1 MPFID
6 DTDESENQYID
17 GKWSPKLSKIFTDEQ
32 GWSSQTGF
40 RFQRAGIVSTKL
52 QAGIYRFEKNDHGL
66 FFEKQTFPTDEAV
79 SLPGLPTDYILNQ
92 IQYFWDRSAKYQEH
106 HLLHK
111 RGILLYGTPG
121 CGKTSIARL
130 LCNKIIEQDGVVFS
144 IDDFEIATQAVGE
157 FRSVEPHRP
166 IMTIQEDI
174 EGYFDGTAGPAQL
187 KAALSFLDGQDQTN
201 HVLHLATTNE
211 PEKLADKFIKR
222 PGRFDLII
230 GIHNPSEET
239 REAYLRHI
247 SSNLSDEQLN
257 TLVKNTAGLSLA
269 YLRELI
275 STYVCLEIPLQETL
289 DRLKMDAKKKVLK
302 NPGNSGQFGFTV
314 GYNT

>member
-1 MPFID
+1 MW
-6 DTDESENQYID
+6 TTSALKRTTEQ
-17 GKWSPKLSKIFTDEQ
+17 Q

-40 RFQRAGIVSTKL
+40 RYQRAGIVTHHL
-52 QAGIYRFEKNDHGL
+52 PRGIYRISKSDHGI
-66 FFEKQTFPTDEAV
+66 FFEKQSFPTDEAV
-79 SLPGLPTDYILNQ
+79 DLPGLPIAYILKQ
-92 IQYFWDRSAKYQEH
+92 MTLFWERADIYRKH
-106 HLLHK
+106 GLIHK
-111 RGILLYGTPG
+111 RGILLYGFPG
-121 CGKTSIARL
+121 CGKTSIVRL
-130 LCNKIIEQDGVVFS
+130 LCDEIMRRDGIIFS
-144 IDDFEIATQAVGE
+144 IDDFGLAAAGVGE
-157 FRSVEPHRP
+157 FRSAEPDRL